1 MQHISTQP
9 KSPSQFL
16 IIAAFAAIYVIWG
29 STYIAVLIALKDFPP
44 FLVTGLR
51 FMIAGLL
58 LLAFSIIRGQYTLSL
73 RSAVNLSF
81 SGILMLFFGTGA
93 VAWVEQYI
101 SSGLAAIIVATV
113 PLWIVLLDKREWKF
127 NFSNK
132 FIIMGLLIGFI
143 GVLILFADKKS
154 LDFSGNKMNLISF
167 FIMLGGAIC
176 WAAGSLFLKY
186 KSIEASTGMKA
197 AIQMIAAGVVFFV
210 VSIISREYQHTEWQ
224 NISRSS
230 VLAIIYL
237 VIIGSLIGYMSYV
250 WLLSIRS
257 AAVVGTYA
265 YVNPVVAVFL
275 GWLIAS
281 EQIVARQVIALAIIL
296 SGVILVTLAKE
307 KNSLK

>member
-1 MQHISTQP
+1 MPQISTQQ

-51 FMIAGLL
+51 FMIAGLML
-58 LLAFSIIRGQYTLSL
+58 FIFSMIRGQSL
-73 RSAVNLSF
+73 PDLQSVVNLSF

-113 PLWIVLLDKREWKF
+113 PLWIILLDKRKWKF

-132 FIIMGLLIGFI
+132 FIIIGLLIGFA

-154 LDFSGNKMNLISF
+154 LDFSGNKLKLISF
-167 FIMLGGAIC
+167 FVMLGGAIC
-176 WAAGSLFLKY
+176 WAIGSLFLKY
-186 KSIEASTGMKA
+186 KSVEASIGIKA
-197 AIQMIAAGVVFFV
+197 AIQMIAAGIVFFV
-210 VSIISREYQHTEWQ
+210 MSIISGEYQHTDWQ
-224 NISRSS
+224 NISRGS

-237 VIIGSLIGYMSYV
+237 VIMGSLIGYMSYV
-250 WLLSIRS
+250 WLLSVRS
-257 AAVVGTYA
+257 AAMVGTYA

-281 EQIVARQVIALAIIL
+281 EQIVARQIIALAIIL

-307 KNSLK
+307 KK

>member
-16 IIAAFAAIYVIWG
+16 IITAFAAIYIIWG

-58 LLAFSIIRGQYTLSL
+58 LFIFSMIRGQSL
-73 RSAVNLSF
+73 PDLQSVVNLSF

-113 PLWIVLLDKREWKF
+113 PLWIVLVDKREWKF

-132 FIIMGLLIGFI
+132 FIIIGLLIGFA

-154 LDFSGNKMNLISF
+154 LDFAGNKMKLISF
-167 FIMLGGAIC
+167 FVMLGGAIC
-176 WAAGSLFLKY
+176 WATGSLFLKY
-186 KSIEASTGMKA
+186 KSVKASTGMKA
-197 AIQMIAAGVVFFV
+197 AIQMIAAGIVFFL
-210 VSIISREYQHTEWQ
+210 VSIISGEYQHTEWQ

-250 WLLSIRS
+250 WLLSVRS

-281 EQIVARQVIALAIIL
+281 EQIVARQIIALAIIL

-307 KNSLK
+307 KK